1 MKLAEAL
8 TLRADLQKRVEQL
21 RERLRLS
28 ALVQEGEQP
37 PEDPAELLGEVER
50 VLAELT
56 ALITRINRTNIATT
70 LEDGTTLTEALA
82 RRDTLETHHSILETV
97 ADAASNKFDRYSR
110 SEIRKV
116 SAVDVAAIRKQL
128 DQLAQQRRELDTRIQ
143 ATNWAT
149 DLVE

>member
-128 DQLAQQRRELDTRIQ
+128 DRLAQQRRELDTRIQ